1 MIHEDGLNVKPCIVV
16 TGGCGFVGRPLTR
29 HLLAAGYD
37 VIVVDDLSKG
47 APDPG
52 LTAGVPAARL
62 VIGSILDQEL
72 VSDVFAHVQPV
83 AVVHL
88 AAMHFIPDCDREPD
102 RCVQV
107 NVAGTHN
114 VLRSAAAL
122 PVVPAFILAS
132 TAAVY
137 APSMRAHAEG
147 DQLEPMDIYGLTKLW
162 CEHLVRLF
170 HAQHGLPAIVARL
183 FNVYGPGETS
193 PHLIPSLIV
202 QADRSPRDILVGDLS
217 TRRDYVY
224 VDDVARAIVAMVL
237 ARRGGRGLATC
248 NVGSGQDRSGQEV
261 LDALAKTMRTN
272 LRVVPDSQRVRVVDR
287 PRLLAS
293 VAFAHELFGWMPST
307 SFEEGLAA
315 AVQRPYAASATR
327 AAELR

>member
-1 MIHEDGLNVKPCIVV
+1 MGSNVKPCIVV
-16 TGGCGFVGRPLTR
+16 TGGCGFVGRPLAR
-29 HLLAAGYD
+29 SLLATGYD
-37 VIVVDDLSKG
+37 VIVLDDLSKG
-47 APDPG
+47 APDPL
-52 LTAGVPAARL
+52 LTSGVPAARL
-62 VIGSILDQEL
+62 VQGSILDQEL

-83 AVVHL
+83 AIIHL
-88 AAMHFIPDCDREPD
+88 AAIHFIPDCDREPD
-102 RCVQV
+102 HCVQV
-107 NVAGTHN
+107 NVTGTHN

-137 APSMRAHAEG
+137 APSIRAHTES

-170 HAQHGLPAIVARL
+170 HARYGVPAIIARL

-202 QADRSPRDILVGDLS
+202 QAARSPQHILVGDLS

-224 VDDVARAIVAMVL
+224 VDDVVRAILAMVL
-237 ARRGGRGLATC
+237 TAGYRKGLTTC
-248 NVGSGQDRSGQEV
+248 NVGSGRGRSGQEV
-261 LDALAKTMRTN
+261 LDALAATMRTD
-272 LRVVPDSQRVRVVDR
+272 LRVVPDSERARVVDR
-287 PRLLAS
+287 PLLLAN
-293 VAFAHELFGWMPST
+293 AALAHELFGWMPTT

-315 AVQRPYAASATR
+315 AVRRPYAASAVQ
-327 AAELR
+327 AAEPR